1 VRLHPAL
8 QRPRCILIG
17 TSNHPTMPSTAT
29 SCCDRSP
36 RGFLVMSSSARTRR
50 SLLLF
55 GFSPE

>member
-36 RGFLVMSSSARTRR
+36 RGLVVMSS
-50 SLLLF
+50 
-55 GFSPE
+55 